1 VIEDCRE
8 RVVGSDTRAD
18 QALVAQYL
26 ASRDEAA
33 FLAIYRRHTAALLG
47 LATRLCGGERRDAED
62 IVQEAWVR
70 AAAGLSS
77 FRWQSSL
84 RTWLSGIVVNGWKEL
99 LRSRYREV
107 FLEDESDTAAPV
119 ATPEDGLDLERAVAL
134 LPHGFRTVLLLHDV
148 EGFTH
153 EDIGRMLG
161 IDTGTSKSQLARA
174 RQAMRRLLHGP
185 AKGDRNEGI
194 G

>member
-1 VIEDCRE
+1 MS
-8 RVVGSDTRAD
+8 SDTAGD
-18 QALVAQYL
+18 QALVVQYL
-26 ASRDEAA
+26 ARRDEAA

-62 IVQEAWVR
+62 IVQETWVR
-70 AAAGLSS
+70 AAAGLPS

-84 RTWLSGIVVNGWKEL
+84 RTWLSGFVVNGWREL
-99 LRSRYREV
+99 MRSRYREV
-107 FLEDESDTAAPV
+107 LWGQPSEAASSAGTGEEAV
-119 ATPEDGLDLERAVAL
+119 DLERAVAR

-153 EDIGRMLG
+153 EEIGRMLE
-161 IDTGTSKSQLARA
+161 IDPGTSKSQLARA
-174 RQAMRRLLHGP
+174 RQAMRRCLRGA
-185 AKGDRNEGI
+185 AKGERDERI

>member
-1 VIEDCRE
+1 VD
-8 RVVGSDTRAD
+8 SDTRTD

-26 ASRDEAA
+26 ARRDEAA

-70 AAAGLSS
+70 AAGGLTS

-99 LRSRYREV
+99 LRSRYREAWLGEENEAALPV
-107 FLEDESDTAAPV
+107 AAP
-119 ATPEDGLDLERAVAL
+119 EEGLDLERAVAL

-153 EDIGRMLG
+153 EEIAGLLE
-161 IDTGTSKSQLARA
+161 IDPGTSKSQLARA
-174 RQAMRRLLHGP
+174 RQAMRRRLCGTG
-185 AKGDRNEGI
+185 KGDRNERI

>member
-1 VIEDCRE
+1 MN
-8 RVVGSDTRAD
+8 SDSAAD

-26 ASRDEAA
+26 ARGDEAA

-47 LATRLCGGERRDAED
+47 LATRLCGGQRRDAED

-70 AAAGLSS
+70 AAAGLAS

-84 RTWLSGIVVNGWKEL
+84 RTWLHGIVINGWKEL
-99 LRSRYREV
+99 LRSRYREA
-107 FLEDESDTAAPV
+107 LLGKESEAAPPV
-119 ATPEDGLDLERAVAL
+119 ATPEESVDLERAVAL

-153 EDIGRMLG
+153 EEIARLLE
-161 IDTGTSKSQLARA
+161 IDPGTSKSQLARA
-174 RQAMRRLLHGP
+174 RQAMRRLLHT
-185 AKGDRNEGI
+185 AKGDRNESI